1 MVLMIQDT
9 MNPLLLSGFG
19 ISINVDK
26 RKLIINN
33 KIKNQN
39 LEFYPHKI
47 NHDGIVIDGHYG
59 NVSFEAMR
67 WMAKHN
73 ISLSLL
79 NWNGNLLSVTLPDMP
94 KSGKLRVTQYQKYLD
109 KDFRFNIAIKLVDN
123 KINNSLNLLK
133 ELSRFYNVVNVINFK
148 RSVDEEEN
156 HFKTSLKRFNV
167 KDSHDSLK
175 FLKTL
180 MTYEGRI
187 ATLYWSELGKIFKIL
202 NPAFNF
208 KTRKSKE
215 SSRNYNAS
223 DEVNALLNYGYSIL
237 ESEIRK
243 AINSVGLDPSI
254 GFLHEITQS
263 RTPLVYDIQELFRWI
278 VDLSVIQVL
287 EQNNLKKSDF
297 IITENYHTRLKE
309 STASLLIDAIRFNF
323 ALKMPYKAGKN
334 YHYSVILEDNVKQ
347 LANYISGKSKD
358 FKFIIPDMA
367 LPRKD
372 VLELREK
379 ILSMTP
385 QERKQLGINKST
397 LWYLK
402 NNLKSNKSFKIYDKV
417 MSKIQ

>member
-1 MVLMIQDT
+1 

-33 KIKNQN
+33 KIKNQR

-67 WMAKHN
+67 WLAKHN

-79 NWNGNLLSVTLPDMP
+79 HWNGKLLSVTLPDTPM
-94 KSGKLRVTQYQKYLD
+94 SGRLRVTQYLKYLD
-109 KDFRFNIAIKLVDN
+109 NDFRFKVATDIINN
-123 KINNSLNLLK
+123 KINNSLNIIK
-133 ELSRFYNVVNVINFK
+133 NLSRFYNVLNVKSFK
-148 RSVDEEEN
+148 KAIDKEEN
-156 HFKTSLKRFNV
+156 HYKTSLTYNKSTLTYNKSTFTN
-167 KDSHDSLK
+167 KNSLK

-180 MTYEGRI
+180 MTFEGRI
-187 ATLYWSELGKIFKIL
+187 ALLYWSELGKVFKTL
-202 NPAFNF
+202 CPAFNF
-208 KTRKSKE
+208 KARKSRE

-237 ESEIRK
+237 ETEVRK

-254 GFLHEITQS
+254 GFLHEISQS

-287 EQNNLKKSDF
+287 EQNSIKKSDF

-309 STASLLIDAIRFNF
+309 NTASLLIDAIRFNF
-323 ALKMPYKAGKN
+323 GLKMPYKTGKN
-334 YHYSVILEDNVKQ
+334 YYYSVILEDNVKQ
-347 LANYISGKSKD
+347 LANHIMCKSKN
-358 FKFIIPDMA
+358 FKFTVPDIV

-385 QERKQLGINKST
+385 EQRKQLGINKST

-402 NNLKSNKSFKIYDKV
+402 NNLKDNKSFKIYDKV
-417 MSKIQ
+417 LTKIQ

>member
-1 MVLMIQDT
+1 

-33 KIKNQN
+33 KIKNQR

-47 NHDGIVIDGHYG
+47 NHDGIIIDGHYG

-67 WMAKHN
+67 WLAKHD
-73 ISLSLL
+73 ISLTLL
-79 NWNGNLLSVTLPDMP
+79 DWNGKLLSVTQPDTP
-94 KSGKLRVTQYQKYLD
+94 KSGRLRVTQYQKYLD
-109 KDFRFNIAIKLVDN
+109 NDFRFKIAIKIINN
-123 KINNSLNLLK
+123 KISNSLNLLK
-133 ELSRFYNVVNVINFK
+133 QLSKFYNVLNVKNFEK
-148 RSVDEEEN
+148 TIKKEEN
-156 HFKTSLKRFNV
+156 YYKKLQTLNKSNLTNKN
-167 KDSHDSLK
+167 SLK

-180 MTYEGRI
+180 MTFEGRV
-187 ATLYWSELGKIFKIL
+187 AVLYWSELEKIFKVL
-202 NPAFNF
+202 SPEFNF
-208 KTRKSKE
+208 KTRKNKTF
-215 SSRNYNAS
+215 SRNYNAS

-237 ESEIRK
+237 EAEVRK

-278 VDLSVIQVL
+278 IDLSVIQVL

-334 YHYSVILEDNVKQ
+334 YYYSVILEDNVKQ
-347 LANYISGKSKD
+347 LANHIVGKSKD
-358 FKFIIPDMA
+358 FKFTIPDMG

-379 ILSMTP
+379 ILFMTP

-402 NNLKSNKSFKIYDKV
+402 NNLKSNKSIKIYDKV
-417 MSKIQ
+417 LSKIQ